1 METPA
6 TDYKALDAAYLAKL
20 ETVAVQRQKAI
31 IQYFNE
37 FRELHTA
44 SGLIRTLLTE
54 NQMGFV
60 EMANGDRIR
69 LDRIIS
75 LNGQFFPGYE
85 DYDEALGARCSL

>member
-6 TDYKALDAAYLAKL
+6 TDYKALDTEHTSKLRTGAA
-20 ETVAVQRQKAI
+20 TRQKAI

-37 FRELHTA
+37 YRELHTA
-44 SGLIRTLLTE
+44 SGLIRAVLTE
-54 NQMGFV
+54 NEMGFV

-75 LNGQFFPGYE
+75 LNGEFFPGYE